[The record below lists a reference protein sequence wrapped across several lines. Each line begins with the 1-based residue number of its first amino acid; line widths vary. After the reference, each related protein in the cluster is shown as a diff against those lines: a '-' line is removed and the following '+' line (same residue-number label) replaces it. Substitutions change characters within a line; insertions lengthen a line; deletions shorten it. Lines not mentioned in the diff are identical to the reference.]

1 MNRVMNEFL
10 LSCDWGTS
18 SFRLRLVDTR
28 SGRVL
33 GEQLLP
39 TGVAATFDTWKIE
52 HDRTEIE
59 RETFFSKCLNTQIDA
74 LADSLA
80 ISLEHVPVV
89 LSGMA
94 SSSIGMAELPYANLP
109 FSLDGSQVSVRWFAP
124 RPGFNHRLLLISGVR
139 GPKDVM
145 RGEETQ
151 MIGLSDLLTEANRS
165 VLIFPGTHSKH
176 MYIENGQLVDFQTFM
191 TGEVFSVLTSYSILK
206 ESTDVADLAN
216 GLTRYRANFQEGVR
230 ASESPALLHELFAVR
245 TNQLF
250 GKLTRP
256 QNALYLSGLLIGAE
270 LRTLFQKPDWR
281 LVLCCDNNLVDF
293 YTEALTVLGLWQ
305 HTTRIDADHIRYAA
319 TEGHL
324 KIMNHQLTLAE
335 TAS

>member
-1 MNRVMNEFL
+1 MNDYL

-28 SGRVL
+28 TGRVL
-33 GEQLLP
+33 GEHLLP
-39 TGVAATFDTWKIE
+39 IGVAATFDTWKVE
-52 HDRTEIE
+52 HDRTEVE
-59 RETFFSKCLNTQIDA
+59 RETFFSQFLKAQINT
-74 LADSLA
+74 LADSLSV
-80 ISLEHVPVV
+80 SLEQVPVV

-124 RPGFNHRLLLISGVR
+124 RPEFKFGHRLLLVSGVR
-139 GPKDVM
+139 SPRDVM

-151 MIGLSDLLTEANRS
+151 LIGLRDILTEGTRS

-176 MYIENGQLVDFQTFM
+176 MYVEGSQLIDFQTFM
-191 TGEVFSVLTSYSILK
+191 TGEVFSVLTSHSILK
-206 ESTDVADLAN
+206 ESTDAAKLID
-216 GLTRYRANFQEGVR
+216 GLQLDPATFRRGVQ
-230 ASESPALLHELFAVR
+230 ASESPSLLHNLFTVR

-256 QNALYLSGLLIGAE
+256 QNALYLSGLLIGSE
-270 LRTLFQKPDWR
+270 LRGLLPKSDWR
-281 LVLCCDNNLVDF
+281 LVLCCDNNLIDF
-293 YTEALTVLGLWQ
+293 YTEALAELGLLER
-305 HTTRIDADHIRYAA
+305 TTRIDAERIRYAA

-324 KIMNHQLTLAE
+324 NILNHQLTLAQA
-335 TAS
+335 TL